1 MKKKHNISIKLNR
14 ANTLLFTIRNHVNKY
29 ILRII
34 YFTIFDYHIN
44 YSNLIWSQN
53 LNTVSRIIILQ
64 KKALSI
70 MNFHSRDSHW
80 SPLFKSNHIMK
91 LEDKILIEYI
101 LLINESFNNLLP
113 PVFKSWF
120 TFSLMFTII
129 KQSHLLLIR
138 YLNHL
143 IELILTEKIQSL

>member
-1 MKKKHNISIKLNR
+1 MGKGKTNVFNC
-14 ANTLLFTIRNHVNKY
+14 LLIYFHDCRNHVNKY

>member
-44 YSNLIWSQN
+44 YANLMWNQN
-53 LNTVSRIIILQ
+53 LNAVSRIIILQ

-70 MNFHSRDSHW
+70 MNFQSRDSQW

-91 LEDKILIEYI
+91 LEDKMLIEYI

-129 KQSHLLLIR
+129 KQSHLLLIK

-143 IELILTEKIQSL
+143 IELILSGKIQSL